1 MRVIPAQ
8 QCVQVH
14 WYLIQVTTVVSCSMK
29 HVSEKVG
36 GGGGGKYKKESERVL
51 LKVV

>member
-1 MRVIPAQ
+1 MYYLLLAATTMRVISAQ

-14 WYLIQVTTVVSCSMK
+14 WYLMQVTTVVSCSLK

-36 GGGGGKYKKESERVL
+36 GGGGGGG
-51 LKVV
+51 